1 MRKGLAKDFVDNF
14 NYVYSEMDRVI
25 RVKEDGVFN
34 ELIMNLRVGVQM
46 FNDVRNPSLYVELD
60 EGESNIT
67 QKEENFNR
75 MVALANLIGTINPQL
90 VDIRTLVENA
100 PITGSEKF
108 VEYIDQTMQMQSEAA
123 QRQSELDTTKQTLDN
138 MKTERGMV
146 TDEEKL
152 RLEAQKIGQDRAK
165 QGAE

>member
-1 MRKGLAKDFVDNF
+1 LAKDFVDNF

-25 RVKEDGVFN
+25 RVKEEGKFN
-34 ELIMNLRVGVQM
+34 ETIMNLSVGAQV

-67 QKEENFNR
+67 QKEDNFNR
-75 MVALANLIGTINPQL
+75 MVAMANLIGSINPQL
-90 VDIRTLVENA
+90 VDIRTLVESA

-123 QRQSELDTTKQTLDN
+123 QRQSELDTTKQALDN

-152 RLEAQKIGQDRAK
+152 RLDAQKIGQDKPR

>member
-1 MRKGLAKDFVDNF
+1 
-14 NYVYSEMDRVI
+14 MDRVI
-25 RVKEDGVFN
+25 RVKEEGVFN
-34 ELIMNLRVGVQM
+34 ELIMNLNVGVQM

-100 PITGSEKF
+100 PIVGSEKF

-123 QRQSELDTTKQTLDN
+123 QRQSELDTTKQALDN

-152 RLEAQKIGQDRAK
+152 RMEAQKLGQDRAK

>member
-1 MRKGLAKDFVDNF
+1 MDNF

-25 RVKEDGVFN
+25 RVKEEGKFN
-34 ELIMNLRVGVQM
+34 ETIMNLSVGAQV

-67 QKEENFNR
+67 QKEDNFNR
-75 MVALANLIGTINPQL
+75 MVAMANLIGSINPQL
-90 VDIRTLVENA
+90 VDIRTLVESA

-152 RLEAQKIGQDRAK
+152 RLDAQKIGQNRA
-165 QGAE
+165 G